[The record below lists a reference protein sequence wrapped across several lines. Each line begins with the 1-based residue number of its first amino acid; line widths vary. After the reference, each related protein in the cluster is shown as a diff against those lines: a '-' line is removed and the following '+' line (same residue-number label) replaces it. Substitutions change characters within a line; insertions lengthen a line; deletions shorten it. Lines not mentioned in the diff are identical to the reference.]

1 MANEVDGVAD
11 AGDELMTDEVDG
23 DGATV
28 PQVGRSRVVQPN
40 RALPPPDRPCPD
52 QVHDHAPHPPSP
64 PPHPARPGQ
73 VRDRATLYLRQLGGV
88 AGGPEAV
95 QPKLDVSWIGLERTL
110 QDYLAADSTGRPF
123 DIVSVCGG
131 VGWGGRP
138 LDTVSGVCVWCGGGA
153 LDNVS
158 GGGGGVEGVGL
169 RG

>member
-1 MANEVDGVAD
+1 M
-11 AGDELMTDEVDG
+11 
-23 DGATV
+23 
-28 PQVGRSRVVQPN
+28 
-40 RALPPPDRPCPD
+40 
-52 QVHDHAPHPPSP
+52 
-64 PPHPARPGQ
+64 
-73 VRDRATLYLRQLGGV
+73 
-88 AGGPEAV
+88 

-158 GGGGGVEGVGL
+158 GGKCGGGGSTGRQPFVCVGQHRQAGPL
-169 RG
+169 GGGSTGRPFGMGGGCVWWAAAAGLLIDWHCEWRGGGRDAPKP